1 MSESNHVGLWNR
13 CLDIIKDNV
22 PDSTYKTWFV
32 PIVPL
37 KYEDKTLI
45 VQVPSQFFYE
55 FLEDQ
60 FVDLLRKT
68 LYKVIGE
75 GTKLMY
81 NVMVDRT
88 SVPNQTVNLEASN
101 RSVAVPQSVIRNGG
115 NKAPNLLHAPA
126 PQDLDPHL
134 NPNYNFENF
143 IEGYSNKLSRSVAE
157 AVAQNPAGTAFNP
170 LFLHGASGVG
180 KTHLANAIGTRIK
193 ELYPEKRV
201 LYVSAHLFQVQY
213 TDSVR
218 NNTTNDFINFYQTI
232 DVLIIDD
239 IQEFA
244 GVTKTQNT
252 FFHIFNHLHQ
262 NGKQLILTSDRAPVL
277 LQGMEERLLTRFKW
291 GMVAELEKPT
301 VELRRNILRN
311 KVHRD
316 GLQFPP
322 EVIDYI
328 AENVDESVRDLE
340 GIVIA
345 IMARSTIFNKDIDL
359 DLAQHVVR
367 GVVRNATKTISI
379 EAILSTVCKHF
390 GLEGNAIHTKSRK
403 REVVQARQVAMYLA
417 KNYTDYSTS
426 KIGKFIGNKDHA
438 TVLHAC
444 KTVKGQCEVDK
455 SFRSDLES
463 IEASLKK
470 KGTN

>member
-126 PQDLDPHL
+126 SQDLDPHL

-367 GVVRNATKTISI
+367 GVVRNETKTISI
-379 EAILSTVCKHF
+379 EDILSTVCKHF

>member
-1 MSESNHVGLWNR
+1 MIEHNQAVALWNR
-13 CLDIIKDNV
+13 CLSFIKDNV
-22 PDSTYKTWFV
+22 NATAFKTWFE

-37 KYEDKTLI
+37 KYEATEKALTI
-45 VQVPSQFFYE
+45 GVPSPFFYE
-55 FLEDQ
+55 YLEEKY
-60 FVDLLRKT
+60 VGLLRAAI
-68 LYKVIGE
+68 YKEIGE
-75 GTKLMY
+75 GTELMY
-81 NVMVDRT
+81 SILTDKTNHI
-88 SVPNQTVNLEASN
+88 TVNIEGTK
-101 RSVAVPQSVIRNGG
+101 RSSALPEQAPVYNG
-115 NKAPNLLHAPA
+115 NKTPNPLQAPA

-143 IEGYSNKLSRSVAE
+143 IKGNSNEFSRTVAE
-157 AVAQNPAGTAFNP
+157 TVAQNPARTFNP
-170 LFLHGASGVG
+170 LFIYGPSGVG
-180 KTHLANAIGTRIK
+180 KTHLINAIGTRIK

-218 NNTTNDFINFYQTI
+218 TNHFNDFISFYQTI

-301 VELRRNILRN
+301 VELRKNILRN
-311 KVHRD
+311 KIHRD

-328 AENVDESVRDLE
+328 AENVNESVRDLE

-345 IMARSTIFNKDIDL
+345 IMARSTIFNKEIDL
-359 DLAQHVVR
+359 DLAQHIVH
-367 GVVRNATKTISI
+367 GVVHNETKAVTIDD
-379 EAILSTVCKHF
+379 ILKVVCKHF
-390 GLEGNAIHTKSRK
+390 DLEASAIHTKSRK
-403 REVVQARQVAMYLA
+403 REVVQARQIAMYLA
-417 KNYTDYSTS
+417 KNYTDFSTS

-444 KTVKGQCEVDK
+444 KTVKGQLEVDK
-455 SFRSDLES
+455 SFQAEVQEIES
-463 IEASLKK
+463 LLKK
-470 KGTN
+470 KA